1 MKKSKKII
9 LPIICVILA
18 AVIGVGIYFIVSNN
32 NSADSPEKAAM
43 GFLNAVADG
52 NIKKAMHYSAFDY
65 EDYIKDAY
73 SEDNIKL
80 LISENVKGIGDQF
93 ATPDDFYAYQSQIYG
108 VSINSGGDM
117 YNAMLTEMSTKS
129 TIKTIEVTNTT
140 DLDLNADE
148 TKELLN
154 FYQNYNFTGLEAK
167 DYYDIDKISQAVDVE
182 YKYTLEDG
190 SDYTAT
196 LTVVKADGEWGAVFN
211 LSDLTQ
217 TAQSTNQ

>member
-1 MKKSKKII
+1 
-9 LPIICVILA
+9 
-18 AVIGVGIYFIVSNN
+18 
-32 NSADSPEKAAM
+32 
-43 GFLNAVADG
+43 
-52 NIKKAMHYSAFDY
+52 
-65 EDYIKDAY
+65 
-73 SEDNIKL
+73 
-80 LISENVKGIGDQF
+80 
-93 ATPDDFYAYQSQIYG
+93 
-108 VSINSGGDM
+108 M

-140 DLDLNADE
+140 ELDLNADE

-196 LTVVKADGEWGAVFN
+196 LTVVKADDEWGAVFN

-217 TAQSTNQ
+217 TAQSNNQ